1 MIRMKPL
8 KRSDYEVLEFRGYTY
23 RRYKKDRGILR
34 GTLDFTSQQD
44 RIERTIPGFPHIQ
57 RVYRL
62 KEGVERFFGNDM
74 FFAEEKLDGYNVRVF
89 QHQGLLLAAVRDGFI
104 CPFTTEWASIWRND
118 KNLDSFFSDFPEHV
132 LCGEV
137 IGDNPYNWQRDP
149 NMSPGAH
156 FFIFEIMAP
165 DGSFLPPENRYR
177 IISDYG
183 LPGIPKMGQHS
194 AAQIEKLYELLRDLN
209 DRGREGVVLK
219 GVQGKKRLKFVTP
232 TTDLQDLKDTL
243 QIGFDLSSGFFFNRY
258 LRACVFIK
266 ELGLNQEE
274 YARRLGSSFLDG
286 CPEPENFVR
295 AAEKYTIYVQSEKTW
310 KELCRQLKS
319 RVLIACDCKKQVRI
333 LGRQMLR
340 IDFKRI
346 YQKSSQRYK
355 RILKGHPHKD

>member
-1 MIRMKPL
+1 MKAP
-8 KRSDYEVLEFRGYTY
+8 KRFDYDVLEFGGRTY
-23 RRYKKDRGILR
+23 HRHKKDRGVLR
-34 GTLDFTSQQD
+34 GTLDFPSQD
-44 RIERTIPGFPHIQ
+44 NLIERTIPGFPQIQ

-62 KEGVERFFGNDM
+62 KEGVERLFGNDI
-74 FFAEEKLDGYNVRVF
+74 FFAEEKLDGYNVRIF
-89 QHQGLLLAAVRDGFI
+89 KHQGFLLAATRGGFI

-118 KNLDSFFSDFPEHV
+118 KNLESFFRDFPEHV

-156 FFIFEIMAP
+156 FFIFEILAP
-165 DGSFLPPENRYR
+165 DGSFLPPETRYR

-183 LPGIPKMGQHS
+183 LPGIPKMGQYS

-219 GVQGKKRLKFVTP
+219 DAQGEKRLKFVTP
-232 TTDLQDLKDTL
+232 TTDLQDLKEAL

-274 YARRLGSSFLDG
+274 YARRIGCAFLDG
-286 CPEPENFVR
+286 CPESESFVR
-295 AAEKYTIYVQSEKTW
+295 AGKKYTIYVQSKKTW
-310 KELCRQLKS
+310 KALCQHLKT
-319 RVLIACDCKKQVRI
+319 RVLIACDSKKEVRI

-340 IDFKRI
+340 IDFRRI
-346 YQKSSQRYK
+346 YQKSTQRYK
-355 RILKGHPHKD
+355 RILKGYLHKD